1 MLPIALQDV
10 RAELCGPHAIPR
22 RRLRCDVRS
31 IRSGPQTPSAFRPN
45 PALVWGADD
54 RVIPHVLIDELI
66 EEHLA
71 WTFEAVDGIGHLLPL
86 EAPEKYVDIAGRW
99 ATSPLTC
106 AKLSRGYPAPRLI
119 GLAPDIAHPIRLC
132 RLRVGPHGSLDPL
145 VKAAE
150 TYARGPLGVVRHQI
164 SLPDLS
170 SDRASHLR
178 PCIRIRHGHR

>member
-1 MLPIALQDV
+1 M
-10 RAELCGPHAIPR
+10 
-22 RRLRCDVRS
+22 
-31 IRSGPQTPSAFRPN
+31 
-45 PALVWGADD
+45 WGADD
-54 RVIPHVLIDELI
+54 IPHVLIDELI
-66 EEHLA
+66 EEHPA

-86 EAPEKYVDIAGRW
+86 EAPEKYVDIVGRW
-99 ATSPLTC
+99 ATSPPDLRE
-106 AKLSRGYPAPRLI
+106 AVPRLP
-119 GLAPDIAHPIRLC
+119 GASPDRPGPGHRSPRIRLC

-164 SLPDLS
+164 SFPDLS

>member
-1 MLPIALQDV
+1 LLPADGHLV
-10 RAELCGPHAIPR
+10 PYLHPFPR

-31 IRSGPQTPSAFRPN
+31 IRPGPQTPNAFRPN

-54 RVIPHVLIDELI
+54 IPHVLIDELI
-66 EEHLA
+66 EEHPA

-86 EAPEKYVDIAGRW
+86 EAPEKYVDIVGRW
-99 ATSPLTC
+99 ATSPPDLRE
-106 AKLSRGYPAPRLI
+106 AVPRLP
-119 GLAPDIAHPIRLC
+119 GASPDRPGPGHRSPRIRLC
-132 RLRVGPHGSLDPL
+132 RLRVGPHGSMDPL

-170 SDRASHLR
+170 SDRASHFR